1 MKRDIE
7 ESARSGRQQQR
18 KDEKIRKI
26 KAIVKIKIKIK
37 MKIKMK
43 INKKMHSHN
52 HPKKKWDKMKE

>member
-7 ESARSGRQQQR
+7 ESAKSGRQQQR

-37 MKIKMK
+37 MKI
-43 INKKMHSHN
+43 NKKMHSHN